1 MHLLPN
7 PPRTEGFSDP
17 EAVIDAMRRW
27 FWALAQSDFDFSD
40 PPRWTHDDNRQA
52 QTYGFMILAVPE
64 VKGALRYAVVP
75 LTRHTKAQDVEH
87 KIVKL
92 APIDPLCAK
101 ALGIL
106 TAQKLAGGA

>member
-1 MHLLPN
+1 MRHLPN

-17 EAVIDAMRRW
+17 EAVIEAMRRW
-27 FWALAQSDFDFSD
+27 FWALAQNDFDFSD

-52 QTYGFMILAVPE
+52 QTYGFAIVAVP
-64 VKGALRYAVVP
+64 GAKDALCYAVVS
-75 LTRHTKAQDVEH
+75 LTCHTKVQDIEH
-87 KIVKL
+87 KIAKL

-101 ALGIL
+101 ALGII

>member
-1 MHLLPN
+1 MRHLPN

-17 EAVIDAMRRW
+17 EAVINAMRRW
-27 FWALAQSDFDFSD
+27 FWALAETDFDFSD

-52 QTYGFMILAVPE
+52 QTYGFMLLAVSGTN
-64 VKGALRYAVVP
+64 GALRYAVVP
-75 LTRHTKAQDVEH
+75 LTRHAKAQDVEH
-87 KIVKL
+87 KIAKL

-101 ALGIL
+101 TLGIL

>member
-1 MHLLPN
+1 MHHLPN
-7 PPRTEGFSDP
+7 PPRTEGFPDP
-17 EAVIDAMRRW
+17 EAVIKSMRRW
-27 FWALAQSDFDFSD
+27 FWALAETDFDFSD
-40 PPRWTHDDNRQA
+40 PPRWTYDDNRQA
-52 QTYGFMILAVPE
+52 QTYGFAILAVSG
-64 VKGALRYAVVP
+64 VKDGFRYAIVP
-75 LTRHTKAQDVEH
+75 LTRHTKVQDVEH

>member
-1 MHLLPN
+1 MRHLPN

-17 EAVIDAMRRW
+17 EAVINAYRRW
-27 FWALAQSDFDFSD
+27 FWMLADYDFDYVD

-52 QTYGFMILAVPE
+52 QTYGFAILAVP
-64 VKGALRYAVVP
+64 GLTGGLRYTVVS
-75 LTRHTKAQDVEH
+75 LTRHTKVQDVEH

-101 ALGIL
+101 ALGVL